1 MIIVTG
7 GAGFIG
13 SHIVRRLAQQH
24 SEDETSI
31 VVIDNGSRG
40 SANNLTGLDVSAYV
54 WDIREPI
61 PLMAPEFMPVEDG
74 PHEVIH
80 CAFINGTK
88 NFYER
93 PDEVLDVAVRGMVNI
108 LDYCREYE
116 IKNFTLISSSEVA
129 RFKPMNTGEIIPL
142 IIPDVY
148 NPRYSYAAGKIISEM
163 MALHCGLFDKLTIVR
178 PFNVYGPGMSKGH
191 VVPDII
197 EQFKADDSR
206 EPIEI
211 KLIGSGDETRSFCY
225 IDDLVDGL
233 IIARERGEHR
243 GIYNIGNPQETTI
256 KHLAEMIG
264 AISGKNFILSFGDSR
279 REGDLPRRRPD
290 ISKLAALGYE
300 PKWPLWNGLKA
311 TMEQTNVS
319 IASDVQRLESHG

>member
-13 SHIVRRLAQQH
+13 KHLVRRLEAEGKQV
-24 SEDETSI
+24 SI
-31 VVIDNGSRG
+31 VDNYSR
-40 SANNLTGLDVSAYV
+40 ANDKDNLFEPLDVTKYSEIDSAF
-54 WDIREPI
+54 WDAGTISKEAI
-61 PLMAPEFMPVEDG
+61 N
-74 PHEVIH
+74 EVIH
-80 CAFINGTK
+80 LAYINGTRH
-88 NFYER
+88 FYER
-93 PDEVLDVAVRGMVNI
+93 PYEVMQVAVGGMLNVI
-108 LDYCREYE
+108 QCCRDY
-116 IKNFTLISSSEVA
+116 KVKKFTLVSSSEVC

-148 NPRYSYAAGKIISEM
+148 NPRYSYAAGKIMSEM

-178 PFNVYGPGMSKGH
+178 PFNVYGPGMSLGH

-225 IDDLVDGL
+225 IDDLIDGL
-233 IIARERGEHR
+233 MIARERGEHR
-243 GIYNIGNPQETTI
+243 GIYNIGNPQETSI
-256 KHLAEMIG
+256 RHLAGMIG
-264 AISGKNFILSFGDSR
+264 AISGKNFILSFGDSW

-300 PKWPLWNGLKA
+300 PKWTLWNGLSA
-311 TMEQTNVS
+311 TMEHNNDDTS
-319 IASDVQRLESHG
+319 GIAGAKLATQQRG